1 MHKLKQK
8 MKLLQK
14 MFSQIHNINKEL
26 VFKLVKRFEK
36 GLNLTTILKT
46 IQIKRSIY
54 YYWLKT
60 KAKLKLKQEKQ
71 LLEQKRIASLCKMH
85 EYFLGHRKITD
96 LYLKTFN
103 ETITKKKVYL
113 IMKEKGICCR
123 LRMKKNKYCYHSLQ
137 ENLNIVPNLIQ
148 QNFKTTQ
155 PMQKLFTDITY
166 FKTNEGFLY
175 FSCIIDAFNNQII
188 ASHIS
193 NRQNKAL
200 ILNTIKKIPKLK
212 KPCIIHSDQ
221 GTVYQSQKIQQTLMK
236 KGFLISMSRKATPR
250 DNALIE
256 NLFGQ
261 MKSILFYRDPFLF
274 QKSLAKVKNIIKK
287 FTSFWNKKWLLAKL
301 NYLSLIQYAQSLR

>member
-1 MHKLKQK
+1 MYKLKQK

-14 MFSQIHNINKEL
+14 ILSQIHNINKEM
-26 VFKLVKRFEK
+26 VFKLVKQFEK
-36 GLNLTTILKT
+36 DLNLTTILKT
-46 IQIKRSIY
+46 IQIKRSTY

-60 KAKLKLKQEKQ
+60 ETKLKLKQEKQ
-71 LLEQKRIASLCKMH
+71 LLQEKRIASLCKIH

-103 ETITKKKVYL
+103 ETITKKKVYH

-123 LRMKKNKYCYHSLQ
+123 LRMKKNKYCYHPLK
-137 ENLNIVPNLIQ
+137 ENLNIVPNFIKQ
-148 QNFKTTQ
+148 DFKTTQ

-166 FKTNEGFLY
+166 FKTKEGFLY
-175 FSCIIDAFNNQII
+175 YSCIIDSFNNQII
-188 ASHIS
+188 ASHVS

-221 GTVYQSQKIQQTLMK
+221 GTVYQTQKIQQTLTK

-250 DNALIE
+250 DNAVIE
-256 NLFGQ
+256 NFFGQ

-274 QKSLAKVKNIIKK
+274 QKSPAKISKIINQ
-287 FTSFWNKKWLLAKL
+287 FPSFWNKKWLLTKL
-301 NYLSLIQYAQSLR
+301 NYLSPIQYAQSLR